1 MKAGYDAYYAAESGG
16 YFGANFKPHPRTPPY
31 SKNPQR
37 AQWMKGWQIAQKN
50 HAMGVQFSYN
60 PFVGVDLGYLGKT
73 VVVDKQR
80 EFQRKQ
86 AEFRAKQKA
95 KTPTTLD
102 KFGTGK
108 QALAKPWAKTI
119 KPTNTAPRT
128 TTQEAE
134 PSVNFK
140 RLDKFNKKHRTKV

>member
-31 SKNPQR
+31 TKNPQR

-50 HAMGVQFSYN
+50 HAMGVQFSYD
-60 PFVGVDLGYLGKT
+60 PFVGMDLGYLGKT

-86 AEFRAKQKA
+86 AEFRAKQKQ
-95 KTPTTLD
+95 KQKFIPVSRPTGETLKKVEHTPWL
-102 KFGTGK
+102 
-108 QALAKPWAKTI
+108 QI
-119 KPTNTAPRT
+119 KHKRTAPVET
-128 TTQEAE
+128 PAI
-134 PSVNFK
+134 SFK
-140 RLDKFNKKHRTKV
+140 RLDKFNSKHRTKV